1 LMEAGRDL
9 VRKLEGKS
17 TLALRRV
24 KSLIDDGLEQSQET
38 ALRMEL
44 QAGTLHARSY
54 DMEEGLAA
62 FAEKRNP
69 QFKGR

>member
-1 LMEAGRDL
+1 M
-9 VRKLEGKS
+9 VQKLEGKS

-24 KSLIDDGLEQSQET
+24 KSLVDDGLEQSQET

-44 QAGTLHARSY
+44 QAGALHAQSH
-54 DMEEGLAA
+54 DMAEGLKA
-62 FAEKRNP
+62 FSEKRSP